1 MDEVSEHSDYFK
13 FRLTQDL
20 RRSTTWEALCEFFF
34 NKIISES
41 ETVLELGAGY
51 CDFINNV
58 KCEKKIAVDQWQGF
72 SKFAA
77 VDVET
82 HVADVINLESVISNS
97 VDTILCSNLLEHLS
111 QTEVSALL
119 NSIKLIMSPENGKL
133 ILVQPNFRLNPGRY
147 FDDYTHVSIWT
158 DVSMCDF
165 LESHGFEVVKVMPK
179 FLPLSLKSKLP
190 VFRSLIWLY
199 LKLPMKFKAG
209 QMLIIAK
216 PND

>member
-1 MDEVSEHSDYFK
+1 
-13 FRLTQDL
+13 
-20 RRSTTWEALCEFFF
+20 
-34 NKIISES
+34 
-41 ETVLELGAGY
+41 
-51 CDFINNV
+51 V
-58 KCEKKIAVDQWQGF
+58 KCKKKIAVDQWQGF

-82 HVADVINLESVISNS
+82 HVADVINLESVISKS

-119 NSIKLIMSPENGKL
+119 NSIKLIMSRENGKL

-147 FDDYTHVSIWT
+147 FDDYTHVSIWS

-216 PND
+216 PID